1 MSTLEGSG
9 CHKLSGNVGIWFL
22 KPGPRRRL
30 RLQADLEVSG
40 LLMFSVENGA
50 LERGL
55 VWLALCSGNEGANRA
70 RLCARGS
77 AEDKGWGCTSSRL
90 PHGRERDC
98 SGKKKINGLCATSQ
112 GSEEL
117 GSRTVWRQGWGLS
130 VFQRYF

>member
-40 LLMFSVENGA
+40 LLMFSGENGA

-55 VWLALCSGNEGANRA
+55 VWPALCSGNEGANRA
-70 RLCARGS
+70 RLCAREAPLRTRAGAAHLPGS
-77 AEDKGWGCTSSRL
+77 PRAEKGTVL
-90 PHGRERDC
+90 E
-98 SGKKKINGLCATSQ
+98 KKKKLMVYAQPPRVPRS
-112 GSEEL
+112 
-117 GSRTVWRQGWGLS
+117 
-130 VFQRYF
+130 